1 MHSAAAQARGSR
13 AVGLH
18 VRRQEIETIHPG
30 MTWTRFRWLYVAY
43 WLFGSGAGTS
53 RHGLEERI
61 RQPRSAQHDAMIH
74 SPDIN

>member
-30 MTWTRFRWLYVAY
+30 MT
-43 WLFGSGAGTS
+43 
-53 RHGLEERI
+53 
-61 RQPRSAQHDAMIH
+61 
-74 SPDIN
+74 